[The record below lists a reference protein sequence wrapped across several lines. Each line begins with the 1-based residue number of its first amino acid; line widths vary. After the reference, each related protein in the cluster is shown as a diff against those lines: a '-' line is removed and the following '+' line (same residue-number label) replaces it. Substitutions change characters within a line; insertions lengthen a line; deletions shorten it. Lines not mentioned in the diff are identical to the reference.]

1 MNLRCIAQTAAILG
15 RFGEKW
21 ERSRGSDDEL
31 AMTEFV
37 KSSQVL
43 FRIWSKRVH
52 ENRTSAESLL
62 SLSQFAEEI
71 LVSELLTR
79 TMAAEL
85 LVLGERTQKEEP
97 TKIAFKCM
105 KEHYHCREQL
115 FELIEQRSEG
125 MSTFLRCQRLAR
137 KMERWSDLLI
147 SPFADSESAI
157 HASFEEERCLDFGD
171 QWYREKCS
179 PETRGSF
186 QIQLAALSISVPNQE
201 ISNPITLEA
210 HESRSQA
217 ALSFVSSDSSMNS
230 QGLQV
235 GQLCH
240 QVGSGVEV
248 TSSML
253 PGAN

>member
-21 ERSRGSDDEL
+21 ERSRGSVDEL

-43 FRIWSKRVH
+43 FRIWSKRIQ
-52 ENRTSAESLL
+52 ENRTEPENLL

-85 LVLGERTQKEEP
+85 LVLGERTQQEEP
-97 TKIAFKCM
+97 TKIAFKFM
-105 KEHYHCREQL
+105 KEHYRCREQL
-115 FELIEQRSEG
+115 FELIEQRREG
-125 MSTFLRCQRLAR
+125 MSTLLRCQRLAR
-137 KMERWSDLLI
+137 KIERWSDLLI
-147 SPFADSESAI
+147 SPFADSESAV

-179 PETRGSF
+179 PETRGTF
-186 QIQLAALSISVPNQE
+186 QVQLAALSISIPSQE
-201 ISNPITLEA
+201 ITAQITLEA
-210 HESRSQA
+210 HTSRSQA
-217 ALSFVSSDSSMNS
+217 ALSFVSAESSMNS
-230 QGLQV
+230 QGFQVSQLCNQV
-235 GQLCH
+235 GN
-240 QVGSGVEV
+240 GVELSA
-248 TSSML
+248 TGL
-253 PGAN
+253 PNSN